1 MRTTDEFLSQWMG
14 VFDGKQNPL
23 SGNLE
28 SFPLFLLLQ
37 YPGEVMRFKLYLRL
51 ERGRKVKQS
60 ALVQR
65 GLTLLI
71 TDAPGSGVSLSR
83 ASVALPVCDFLAAS
97 LVSSKSHPSLLMQ
110 KNSPR
115 LLCLRQSMLF

>member
-51 ERGRKVKQS
+51 ERGRKVKQN
-60 ALVQR
+60 
-65 GLTLLI
+65 
-71 TDAPGSGVSLSR
+71 
-83 ASVALPVCDFLAAS
+83 C
-97 LVSSKSHPSLLMQ
+97 
-110 KNSPR
+110 PR
-115 LLCLRQSMLF
+115 LEFYQGRQRQKGLGVAGCDMQFGKRNK

>member
-60 ALVQR
+60 APVQR